1 MIAMGHVLLAV
12 SIMPDN
18 SMYSGMISIIRLL
31 ILFIIRYIPI
41 MQKHHFFFPP
51 FSLALSL
58 SLYLYIYVNKWIG
71 RYVGR
76 PKDR

>member
-18 SMYSGMISIIRLL
+18 SMYSGMISIIR
-31 ILFIIRYIPI
+31 YIPI

-58 SLYLYIYVNKWIG
+58 SIYLYIYVNKWIG